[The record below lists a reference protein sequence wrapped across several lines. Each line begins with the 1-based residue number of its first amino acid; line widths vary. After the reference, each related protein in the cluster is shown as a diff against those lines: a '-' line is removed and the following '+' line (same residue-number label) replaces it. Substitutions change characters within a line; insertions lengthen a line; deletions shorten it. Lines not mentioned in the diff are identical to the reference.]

1 MHLLNCTQIKR
12 HVSMDMEQFWNIMFA
27 WADVPIDIQN
37 EIPISHFV
45 ELLESLANDD
55 DQQKVIGG
63 DQFVHGCFPLQMAA
77 AKDQQ
82 E

>member
-12 HVSMDMEQFWNIMFA
+12 HVSMDMEQIWNIMFA

-37 EIPISHFV
+37 E
-45 ELLESLANDD
+45 
-55 DQQKVIGG
+55 KGIGG